1 MLSAIRHHHQPMSN
15 TVQGVPKKVLFK
27 PGFAQFCLKTIKNHS
42 LTAKTKFCK
51 TTGFKVNFFGTP
63 CSKKNPPHH
72 HHIKI
77 ILLILQVLA
86 LPISRALWGEL
97 ASSMMKIVLISM
109 KMMKTSRFHC
119 QCKIWWSSKL
129 FSVLWF
135 SSPAKL
141 HSPTMAQ
148 VIMFGSR
155 FPCCVLLAL
164 SWNKWKSKNR

>member
-42 LTAKTKFCK
+42 LTAKTTLNC
-51 TTGFKVNFFGTP
+51 FKQNFAKLLGLKWTFLGHP
-63 CSKKNPPHH
+63 VAKKNPPHH

-86 LPISRALWGEL
+86 LPISRVLWREV
-97 ASSMMKIVLISM
+97 ANSMMTIVLILM

-119 QCKIWWSSKL
+119 QCRIWWSSKL
-129 FSVLWF
+129 VSVLWF
-135 SSPAKL
+135 SSLAKL
-141 HSPTMAQ
+141 HSPK
-148 VIMFGSR
+148 II
-155 FPCCVLLAL
+155 
-164 SWNKWKSKNR
+164 